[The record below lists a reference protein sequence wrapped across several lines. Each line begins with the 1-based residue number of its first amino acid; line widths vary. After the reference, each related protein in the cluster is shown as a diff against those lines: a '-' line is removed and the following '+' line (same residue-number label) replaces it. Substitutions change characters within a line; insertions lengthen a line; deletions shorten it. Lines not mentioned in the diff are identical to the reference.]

1 MEKGRAIVVTGTP
14 GTGKTRFA
22 RLLAKKLDTDLIN
35 LTKFAEEHDLIER
48 YDRTR
53 RTYVIG
59 ENSLKRELEKHL
71 ASLRREVL
79 VEGHYSARLVPR
91 HLSQIVFVL
100 RCDPEILRSR
110 LRRRGY
116 PRGKIGENVE
126 AEVLD
131 ICLDEAVAVHRSRKI
146 AEIDTTSRTTTS
158 CVEEALGIL
167 AGKRARHIGR
177 HDWIAELERKGRLDE
192 FLKKRATAWR
202 KKSS

>member
-1 MEKGRAIVVTGTP
+1 LGKGHAIVVTGTP

-22 RLLAKKLDTDLIN
+22 RLLAKKLDIDLVK
-35 LTKFAEEHDLIER
+35 LTEFAKEHELIER

-53 RTYVIG
+53 RTYVIR
-59 ENSLKRELEKHL
+59 ENILKRELEKHL
-71 ASLRREVL
+71 ASLRRDVL

-91 HLSQIVFVL
+91 HFSRIVFVL

-126 AEVLD
+126 AELLD
-131 ICLDEAVAVHRSRKI
+131 ICLDEAVAVHRPRKI
-146 AEIDTTSRTTTS
+146 AEIDTTSRTTMS

-167 AGKRARHIGR
+167 AGRRARHVGR
-177 HDWIAELERKGRLDE
+177 RDWIAELERKGRLDG
-192 FLKKRATAWR
+192 FLKEGAAAW
-202 KKSS
+202 KGKSS